1 MTQAEHHHQSTRLI
15 QIAAGKETRL
25 PRTAS
30 PLREL
35 AVCGDRIAELLERDE
50 TLKTLVEHP
59 RLVRPYQDDV
69 VNRMDG
75 FGLPNV
81 ARSTRAYGPVGLV
94 PSYIAAEW

>member
-1 MTQAEHHHQSTRLI
+1 M
-15 QIAAGKETRL
+15 AAGKENRL

-35 AVCGDRIAELLERDE
+35 AVCGDRITELLDRDE

-59 RLVRPYQDDV
+59 RLVGPYQDDV
-69 VNRMDG
+69 VHTMDA
-75 FGLPNV
+75 FGLPSL
-81 ARSTRAYGPVGLV
+81 AWSKRAYGPVGLV